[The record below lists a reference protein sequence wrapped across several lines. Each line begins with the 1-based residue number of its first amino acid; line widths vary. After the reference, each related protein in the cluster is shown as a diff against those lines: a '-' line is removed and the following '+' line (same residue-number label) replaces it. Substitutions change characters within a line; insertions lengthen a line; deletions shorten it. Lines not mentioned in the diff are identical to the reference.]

1 MKKKSIYLMMAL
13 LVVTAVTIMG
23 CVKEYTMQ
31 VSTQNLWFGLEAGT
45 QEIELTANCK
55 WTISK
60 NDDADWYTIS
70 TMSGKNDATLII
82 TVEALEDADFR
93 EASFVINSPGGHES
107 HTDTKSSILTIRL
120 RDTPCIS

>member
-1 MKKKSIYLMMAL
+1 MKKKSIYLMMAV
-13 LVVTAVTIMG
+13 LVLTAVTILG

-70 TMSGKNDATLII
+70 TMSGKNDATI
-82 TVEALEDADFR
+82 TVTVKAMEDSDFR
-93 EASFVINSPGGHES
+93 GSSFVI
-107 HTDTKSSILTIRL
+107 
-120 RDTPCIS
+120 